1 MDQAVGGNSMTAGS
15 SQRWLGIPALRF
27 VAVDLVLVLVSAA
40 DVLFTWAILSRGGEE
55 VNPIARL
62 VLDSWQLGGLVVYK
76 YALIVLAIV
85 LCETVG
91 ARREMLGRS
100 VLHIGVALT
109 LVPVVWSTWLLLHS

>member
-1 MDQAVGGNSMTAGS
+1 MAEAVGGNLARSGG
-15 SQRWLGIPALRF
+15 SQRWLGIPVLRF

-100 VLHIGVALT
+100 VLHIGVLLT
-109 LVPVVWSTWLLLHS
+109 LVPVVWSTWLLLR